1 MAKMTK
7 TQAKRLIKEIENKTK
22 KLFIQGSSAS
32 TLVRVTVKD
41 MEAVKKLCDKW
52 TKDINSR

>member
-7 TQAKRLIKEIENKTK
+7 TQARRLVKEIENKTK
-22 KLFIQGSSAS
+22 KLFIQGHSAS

-41 MEAVKKLCDKW
+41 METVKRLCDKW
-52 TKDINSR
+52 NKDLK